1 MKIKEK
7 IDLNKMIQILI
18 REHLYFKT
26 DNMKDSIYL
35 RSMELGS
42 LYGMMEPNI
51 MENGM
56 KTILTELELSL
67 SRMAVNIEANGW
79 II

>member
-26 DNMKDSIYL
+26 DNMRDSIYL